1 MNKKFKNV
9 SEESGEITVQVA
21 QTKLSFYVAS
31 GAEFTVEV
39 TDNADIVLSSTKMD
53 SNLVIE
59 SV

>member
-31 GAEFTVEV
+31 GAEFMVEV

>member
-21 QTKLSFYVAS
+21 QAKLIFHVAS

-39 TDNADIVLSSTKMD
+39 ADNADIVLSSTKMD

-59 SV
+59 LV